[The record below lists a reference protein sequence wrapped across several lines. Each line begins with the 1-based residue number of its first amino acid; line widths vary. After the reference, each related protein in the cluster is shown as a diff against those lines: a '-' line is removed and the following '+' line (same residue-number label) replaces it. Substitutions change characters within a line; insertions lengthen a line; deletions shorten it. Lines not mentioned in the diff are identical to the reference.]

1 MADGSATRPRVTI
14 HYAQTLD
21 GRIATCTGNSQWI
34 SGDTSLRLAHEL
46 RAAHQAVM
54 VGIGT
59 ALVDNPRLTVR
70 LAPGRSPLRVVADST
85 LRLPLDSH
93 LLSDGEADTLVAT
106 TPQAPRERIDAVRA
120 TGAEVLVTEQDADGR
135 VDLGDLFARLSA
147 RGVDSLLIE
156 GGGCLITSALQ
167 QRLVDRLVVCIAPKL
182 IGAGIEAIGDLRI
195 LRLADA
201 LTFSRAGFTPLGED
215 IIFDGELSPDGT
227 GDSPTPGTRDRAVV
241 SAAPHGGAAPG
252 AAAAPRT

>member
-1 MADGSATRPRVTI
+1 MADGNATRPRVTI

-34 SGDTSLRLAHEL
+34 SGDGSLRLAHEL

-54 VGIGT
+54 VGVGT
-59 ALVDNPRLTVR
+59 ALVDNPRLTLR
-70 LAPGRSPLRVVADST
+70 LAPGRSPLRIVADST

-93 LLSDGEADTLVAT
+93 LLSDGEAHTLVAT
-106 TPQAPRERIDAVRA
+106 TSRAPRERIDAVRA
-120 TGAEVLVTEQDADGR
+120 AGAEVVVTDQDAAGR
-135 VDLGDLFARLSA
+135 VELGDLFARLA
-147 RGVDSLLIE
+147 ERGVGSLLIE

-215 IIFDGELSPDGT
+215 IIFDGELSPDG
-227 GDSPTPGTRDRAVV
+227 GDGRSPATRDRAVV
-241 SAAPHGGAAPG
+241 SAGPHGGAAPG
-252 AAAAPRT
+252 AAAAPRP

>member
-1 MADGSATRPRVTI
+1 MTDGAARPRVTI

-59 ALVDNPRLTVR
+59 ALVDNPQLTVR
-70 LAPGRSPLRVVADST
+70 LVPGRSPLRIVADST

-93 LLSDGEADTLVAT
+93 LCCDGAARTLIAT
-106 TPQAPRERIDAVRA
+106 TNRAPRERIEAARA
-120 TGAEVLVTEQDADGR
+120 AGAEVVVAEQDGAGR
-135 VDLGDLFARLSA
+135 VDLRDLFRRLA
-147 RGVDSLLIE
+147 ERNVESLLIE
-156 GGGCLITSALQ
+156 GGGRLITSALQ

-182 IGAGIEAIGDLRI
+182 IGAGVEAVGDLSI
-195 LRLADA
+195 LRLSDA
-201 LTFSRAGFTPLGED
+201 MTFTRSSFTPLGED
-215 IIFDGELSPDGT
+215 IIFDGQLAHDREPLERSRR
-227 GDSPTPGTRDRAVV
+227 GDSPVPGLASSVADL
-241 SAAPHGGAAPG
+241 G
-252 AAAAPRT
+252 